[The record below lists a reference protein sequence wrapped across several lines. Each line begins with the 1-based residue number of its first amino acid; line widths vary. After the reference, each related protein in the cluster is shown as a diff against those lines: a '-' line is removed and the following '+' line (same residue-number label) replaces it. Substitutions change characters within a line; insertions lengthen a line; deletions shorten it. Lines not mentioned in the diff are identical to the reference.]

1 MAKLAYNEIKE
12 RKIILWNGEPF
23 LVLESHVARTQQR
36 KPQNQVKMR
45 SLVNGRAV
53 NETFRSS
60 DVVDEADIEKKETKF
75 IYENRGEYWFC
86 DPDDPKNRFQI
97 SKDVIGDQN
106 AKFLKENETVKSMIF
121 RDGDN
126 EQIIGVDLP
135 IKMTFV
141 VKDAPTNIKGDTAT
155 GGNKQVTLENG
166 TTILVPLFIEAG
178 EKVVVNTQTGEYVER
193 EK

>member
-141 VKDAPTNIKGDTAT
+141 VKDAPPNIKGDTAT

>member
-1 MAKLAYNEIKE
+1 
-12 RKIILWNGEPF
+12 
-23 LVLESHVARTQQR
+23 
-36 KPQNQVKMR
+36 MR

-141 VKDAPTNIKGDTAT
+141 VKDAPPNIKGDTAT